1 MGCDQISTRTS
12 ETPAQARMKLYTS
25 YGLSY
30 TAVDRFVVLWAIGN
44 VTSLELVGA
53 ELPSQLFGQMAQ

>member
-1 MGCDQISTRTS
+1 
-12 ETPAQARMKLYTS
+12 MKLYTS